1 MTMLANELTPFCPTH
16 PGEILKDEVEY
27 RKISQR
33 ALARQMGISYSQ
45 LNEVLNGKRPVNT
58 ELALLFE
65 AALGLDPEMLLNM
78 QTRYNM
84 QVARA
89 DQRTQDRWNEVRK
102 LVCIVPLMHTTV
114 LSVIRRFIPHTA
126 PTLSGILLRG
136 GKYLPDGQ
144 PAVSVGAEYAHCDL
158 TLRQP

>member
-1 MTMLANELTPFCPTH
+1 MTMVANKLTPFYPIH

-89 DQRTQDRWNEVRK
+89 
-102 LVCIVPLMHTTV
+102 
-114 LSVIRRFIPHTA
+114 
-126 PTLSGILLRG
+126 
-136 GKYLPDGQ
+136 
-144 PAVSVGAEYAHCDL
+144 
-158 TLRQP
+158 

>member
-1 MTMLANELTPFCPTH
+1 MTMVANKLTPFYPIH

-27 RKISQR
+27 RKI
-33 ALARQMGISYSQ
+33 
-45 LNEVLNGKRPVNT
+45 
-58 ELALLFE
+58 E

-102 LVCIVPLMHTTV
+102 LCASFL
-114 LSVIRRFIPHTA
+114 
-126 PTLSGILLRG
+126 
-136 GKYLPDGQ
+136 
-144 PAVSVGAEYAHCDL
+144 
-158 TLRQP
+158 

>member
-1 MTMLANELTPFCPTH
+1 MTMVANKLTPFYPIH

-78 QTRYNM
+78 RVPISARKIAGMKYVSCVHRSFDAHNCICYQRIYSTYSTNPFRYS
-84 QVARA
+84 
-89 DQRTQDRWNEVRK
+89 
-102 LVCIVPLMHTTV
+102 P
-114 LSVIRRFIPHTA
+114 
-126 PTLSGILLRG
+126 SGW
-136 GKYLPDGQ
+136 
-144 PAVSVGAEYAHCDL
+144 
-158 TLRQP
+158 

>member
-45 LNEVLNGKRPVNT
+45 LNEVLNGKRPVN
-58 ELALLFE
+58 
-65 AALGLDPEMLLNM
+65 M

-102 LVCIVPLMHTTV
+102 LCASFL
-114 LSVIRRFIPHTA
+114 
-126 PTLSGILLRG
+126 
-136 GKYLPDGQ
+136 
-144 PAVSVGAEYAHCDL
+144 
-158 TLRQP
+158 

>member
-1 MTMLANELTPFCPTH
+1 MATIVNKLTPFYPIH
-16 PGEILKDEVEY
+16 PGEILKDEIEY

-65 AALGLDPEMLLNM
+65 AALGLDPEMLLSM

-89 DQRTQDRWNEVRK
+89 DKSIQDRWNEVRK
-102 LVCIVPLMHTTV
+102 LCASFL
-114 LSVIRRFIPHTA
+114 
-126 PTLSGILLRG
+126 
-136 GKYLPDGQ
+136 
-144 PAVSVGAEYAHCDL
+144 
-158 TLRQP
+158 

>member
-1 MTMLANELTPFCPTH
+1 MTMVANKLTPFYPIH

-89 DQRTQDRWNEVRK
+89 DQRTQDRWTEVRK
-102 LVCIVPLMHTTV
+102 LCASFL
-114 LSVIRRFIPHTA
+114 
-126 PTLSGILLRG
+126 
-136 GKYLPDGQ
+136 
-144 PAVSVGAEYAHCDL
+144 
-158 TLRQP
+158 

>member
-1 MTMLANELTPFCPTH
+1 MLANKLTPFCPTH
-16 PGEILKDEVEY
+16 PGEILKDEIEY

-78 QTRYNM
+78 
-84 QVARA
+84 
-89 DQRTQDRWNEVRK
+89 
-102 LVCIVPLMHTTV
+102 
-114 LSVIRRFIPHTA
+114 RFIFVAFKSTGAAYP
-126 PTLSGILLRG
+126 LRTDDAF
-136 GKYLPDGQ
+136 YL
-144 PAVSVGAEYAHCDL
+144 
-158 TLRQP
+158 

>member
-65 AALGLDPEMLLNM
+65 AALGLDPEMHL
-78 QTRYNM
+78 
-84 QVARA
+84 
-89 DQRTQDRWNEVRK
+89 
-102 LVCIVPLMHTTV
+102 P
-114 LSVIRRFIPHTA
+114 
-126 PTLSGILLRG
+126 LSGDASPHNIRYKRRNRLYRPRHIL
-136 GKYLPDGQ
+136 
-144 PAVSVGAEYAHCDL
+144 AFF
-158 TLRQP
+158 

>member
-27 RKISQR
+27 RKM
-33 ALARQMGISYSQ
+33 ARQMGISYSQ

-102 LVCIVPLMHTTV
+102 LCASFL
-114 LSVIRRFIPHTA
+114 
-126 PTLSGILLRG
+126 
-136 GKYLPDGQ
+136 
-144 PAVSVGAEYAHCDL
+144 
-158 TLRQP
+158 

>member
-16 PGEILKDEVEY
+16 PCEILKDEVEY

-102 LVCIVPLMHTTV
+102 LCASFL
-114 LSVIRRFIPHTA
+114 
-126 PTLSGILLRG
+126 
-136 GKYLPDGQ
+136 
-144 PAVSVGAEYAHCDL
+144 
-158 TLRQP
+158 

>member
-45 LNEVLNGKRPVNT
+45 LNEVLNI
-58 ELALLFE
+58 
-65 AALGLDPEMLLNM
+65 

-102 LVCIVPLMHTTV
+102 LCASFL
-114 LSVIRRFIPHTA
+114 
-126 PTLSGILLRG
+126 
-136 GKYLPDGQ
+136 
-144 PAVSVGAEYAHCDL
+144 
-158 TLRQP
+158 

>member
-1 MTMLANELTPFCPTH
+1 ME
-16 PGEILKDEVEY
+16 KD
-27 RKISQR
+27 
-33 ALARQMGISYSQ
+33 ARGSRQQCYVMFNQY
-45 LNEVLNGKRPVNT
+45 VLLFEWSTETVDTVNT

-102 LVCIVPLMHTTV
+102 LCASFL
-114 LSVIRRFIPHTA
+114 
-126 PTLSGILLRG
+126 
-136 GKYLPDGQ
+136 
-144 PAVSVGAEYAHCDL
+144 
-158 TLRQP
+158 

>member
-102 LVCIVPLMHTTV
+102 LCASF
-114 LSVIRRFIPHTA
+114 LSCTQLYLLSEDLFHIQHQPFQVFSFGVVNTYRMVSRLRQLVQNTHTA
-126 PTLSGILLRG
+126 T
-136 GKYLPDGQ
+136 
-144 PAVSVGAEYAHCDL
+144 
-158 TLRQP
+158 

>member
-1 MTMLANELTPFCPTH
+1 MTMVANKLTPFYPIH

-89 DQRTQDRWNEVRK
+89 DQRRQDRWNEVRK
-102 LVCIVPLMHTTV
+102 LCASFL
-114 LSVIRRFIPHTA
+114 
-126 PTLSGILLRG
+126 
-136 GKYLPDGQ
+136 
-144 PAVSVGAEYAHCDL
+144 
-158 TLRQP
+158 